1 MDLKQL
7 QQDIDSM
14 ALYLL
19 REVSKLVHYNLQD
32 CVLHLGLAF
41 NQLFKAV
48 QGVFPVELQVIVG
61 HWLEDIE
68 DEVPVD
74 LLNTVLVV
82 GFKKIFVFN
91 LGLVL
96 ADDDWVFAE
105 RLELLV
111 IYEQVVDK

>member
-1 MDLKQL
+1 
-7 QQDIDSM
+7 
-14 ALYLL
+14 
-19 REVSKLVHYNLQD
+19 
-32 CVLHLGLAF
+32 
-41 NQLFKAV
+41 
-48 QGVFPVELQVIVG
+48 
-61 HWLEDIE
+61 LEDIE

-74 LLNTVLVV
+74 LFNTVLVV

-96 ADDDWVFAE
+96 ADDYWVFAE